1 MTQQDRNPRSEAEHM
16 SIDMTKT
23 DIEIQ
28 RALRA
33 RWPRVV
39 DLWWEL
45 ETDQKSGWVYSGARV
60 LAKLVHHADGA
71 S

>member
-1 MTQQDRNPRSEAEHM
+1 MLEDRNPRSKAEHLA
-16 SIDMTKT
+16 IDMTKT
-23 DIEIQ
+23 DAQIQ
-28 RALRA
+28 RELRA

-45 ETDQKSGWVYSGARV
+45 EPDAKSGWVYSGARV
-60 LAKLVHHADGA
+60 LAKLVHCAEAA